1 MAKLI
6 SKTYGDA
13 LFEIATEQKD
23 PAKVDS
29 LYEEVV
35 SLKSIIH
42 ENPDFSRLMNHPKLL
57 KEEKVKLM
65 EDIFSGRLSEDVL
78 GLLRIVIS
86 NDRYAEIDSILD
98 YFIDAVK
105 EYKGIGV
112 AKVITPLT
120 LSDAQKEAV
129 RDKLLATTRYTSME
143 MNYETDESLI
153 GGMVIRIGDRV
164 VDSSIKTRLESLR
177 KSLTNVKV

>member
-13 LFEIATEQKD
+13 LVEIATEKND
-23 PAKVDS
+23 PDRVDS
-29 LYEEVV
+29 LYTEVL
-35 SLKSIIH
+35 SFRKILD
-42 ENPDFSRLMNHPKLL
+42 ENPDFTRLMNHPKLL
-57 KEEKVKLM
+57 KEEKVKLLT
-65 EDIFSGRLSEDVL
+65 DVFSGRLDEDLL
-78 GLLRIVIS
+78 GLLRVVIL

-112 AKVITPLT
+112 AKVITPFA
-120 LSDAQKEAV
+120 LSEPQKEAV
-129 RDKLLATTRYTSME
+129 RERLLATTRYSSME

-164 VDSSIKTRLESLR
+164 VDSSIRSRLESLR
-177 KSLTNVKV
+177 KSLVNG

>member
-13 LFEIATEQKD
+13 LFEIATEKQD
-23 PAKVDS
+23 PARVDS
-29 LYEEVV
+29 LYEEVR
-35 SLKSIIH
+35 SLKEILAQ
-42 ENPDFSRLMNHPKLL
+42 NPDFSRLMNHPKLP
-57 KEEKVKLM
+57 KEEKVKLA
-65 EDIFSGRLSEDVL
+65 EDVFSGRLDEDVL

-98 YFIDAVK
+98 YFIDSVK

-112 AKVITPLT
+112 AFVTTPAE
-120 LSDAQKEAV
+120 LSEAQKKAV
-129 RDKLLATTRYTSME
+129 QEKLLATTRYSSME
-143 MNYETDESLI
+143 MNYQTDESLI

-164 VDSSIKTRLESLR
+164 VDSSIRSRLESLR
-177 KSLTNVKV
+177 KSLMSGR